1 MNSWKQYIGHSDATL
16 LSLIFLDD
24 FQHVTNFLNSILFAV
39 ETNIFYSNLNVKE
52 LFEKVNK
59 DLANVTNRCVTNKL
73 SINTSKI
80 NS

>member
-1 MNSWKQYIGHSDATL
+1 M
-16 LSLIFLDD
+16 
-24 FQHVTNFLNSILFAV
+24 FAV

-59 DLANVTNRCVTNKL
+59 ELASVTNGCVTSKL